1 MSGILAAL
9 HLQRHI
15 GMTTTTFPAGKLL
28 SAQRIELAIQAL
40 AGAANVSH
48 LAAENEVSRKFIYRQ
63 KTKARDALED
73 AFLQTAGDDDVLFYL
88 PVTKAWMHQVALSLT
103 LICHSSYRGV
113 VEFMRDILGVSISAG
128 GVHNLHQLAVRRAGE
143 INRAQDLSCILVG
156 LHDEIFHCNEP
167 VLVGVDAHSTY
178 CYLLAA
184 AEHRDADTWAIHLMY
199 ACDQGLHPD
208 YLVADQGTGL
218 RAGQAIVWKDKPCHG
233 DVFHIVQQCESLT
246 NVLANVAKGA
256 ITHCCAMELKMGAA
270 KEGGTGNTQSRR
282 LGMARRAQVQASLL
296 AKDIKTLT
304 QWLRRDVLEL
314 AGHCLATRI
323 ELFDFVTA
331 ELAKREHFDT
341 KRRRPVCVALRNQR
355 DDLLAFAGV
364 LDSKLEAIAKTQRCQ
379 WRWSAWLVYCNAS
392 QKLRPLIGRV
402 GANCVLRWG
411 TSVMLS
417 LRP

>member
-73 AFLQTAGDDDVLFYL
+73 AFLQTAGDDVLFYL

-156 LHDEIFHCNEP
+156 LHD
-167 VLVGVDAHSTY
+167 
-178 CYLLAA
+178 
-184 AEHRDADTWAIHLMY
+184 
-199 ACDQGLHPD
+199 
-208 YLVADQGTGL
+208 
-218 RAGQAIVWKDKPCHG
+218 
-233 DVFHIVQQCESLT
+233 
-246 NVLANVAKGA
+246 
-256 ITHCCAMELKMGAA
+256 
-270 KEGGTGNTQSRR
+270 
-282 LGMARRAQVQASLL
+282 
-296 AKDIKTLT
+296 
-304 QWLRRDVLEL
+304 
-314 AGHCLATRI
+314 
-323 ELFDFVTA
+323 
-331 ELAKREHFDT
+331 
-341 KRRRPVCVALRNQR
+341 
-355 DDLLAFAGV
+355 
-364 LDSKLEAIAKTQRCQ
+364 
-379 WRWSAWLVYCNAS
+379 
-392 QKLRPLIGRV
+392 
-402 GANCVLRWG
+402 
-411 TSVMLS
+411 
-417 LRP
+417 